1 MQDYTT
7 AESGKSVTT
16 TDCGPHRDTTSG
28 PKEVRS
34 GSKRRA
40 HNKLDLSTL
49 AGRARALKVDGLTIY
64 PETVRARGAG
74 YFYLMTECQ
83 SCGKRLEKELR
94 NMEKGFSSKCKCRRA
109 GERAGYGLP
118 SHLTQTLGS
127 RYNAMMQRCY
137 KTTHVSSQDY
147 KGRGIKVLF
156 ESRRDFV
163 MWVVAKWPEET
174 FKGKDF
180 DRRDNDGDYSKENLR
195 LVTRSVN
202 LLNRRRSG
210 SPDVAMGREFLIRH
224 PQVTYTA
231 KTILGLLKQGFSE
244 QEILKRWGASERA
257 GWRKPTTS

>member
-7 AESGKSVTT
+7 AESEKSVTT
-16 TDCGPHRDTTSG
+16 TDCGPHQDITYG

-49 AGRARALKVDGLTIY
+49 VARAKALTVVGLTIY
-64 PETVRARGAG
+64 PETVRVKGSG

-83 SCGKRLEKELR
+83 CCGKRLEKELR
-94 NMEKGFSSKCKCRRA
+94 NMEKGLSSKCHCQRA
-109 GERAGYGLP
+109 GERSGYGLP
-118 SHLTQTLGS
+118 AHLTRTLGS

-156 ESRRDFV
+156 ESRRDFITWAV
-163 MWVVAKWPEET
+163 TKWPEET

-180 DRRDNDGDYSKENLR
+180 DRRDNNGDYSKENLR

-210 SPDVAMGREFLIRH
+210 LPDIAMGREFLVKH
-224 PQVTYTA
+224 PHVTYTA
-231 KTILGLLKQGFSE
+231 KTVVGMLKQNFSE
-244 QEILKRWGASERA
+244 EEILRRWSSSEKA
-257 GWRKPTTS
+257 GWRKHTTS